1 MDTAALQK
9 ISYGLYIITAHEKE
23 RDNGCVINTFSQLS
37 SNPLRVSVTLNK
49 QNLTHDMILSTGV
62 FCVSVLT
69 EGVPFGV
76 IEHFGFKSGKTE
88 QKFFKNGNETR
99 DENGVLF
106 IASCTNAYFACRV
119 SETYDYGTHTLFVAE
134 VTNAKTL
141 SNEKSLTYAY
151 YHEHIKPQPEKTAAK
166 GWRCKIC
173 GYVYEG
179 EKLPPDFICPLCK
192 HGAEDF
198 EKIE

>member
-9 ISYGLYIITAHEKE
+9 ISYGLYVITAHEKE

-69 EGVPFGV
+69 ESVPFGV

-88 QKFFKNGNETR
+88 RKFFKNENETR
-99 DENGVLF
+99 DESGVLF

-119 SETYDYGTHTLFVAE
+119 CETYDYKTHTLFVAE

-151 YHEHIKPQPEKTAAK
+151 YHEHIKPQPEKNSRK
-166 GWRCKIC
+166 GLAVQNLR
-173 GYVYEG
+173 
-179 EKLPPDFICPLCK
+179 LCL
-192 HGAEDF
+192 
-198 EKIE
+198 